1 MRLVFD
7 SSIKMRKL
15 CVIIII
21 CVMLVLI
28 ATDSSAYRTSYPM
41 ESEDICNPLGKTKT
55 NKLPNSD
62 DSAVIIKPDHMFDR
76 WAEITFD
83 KTCKFVFKTA
93 NRHIGLFAVVQE
105 MSFRTNG
112 TNPIDGTKN
121 CIDYIQFEEAGGRS
135 RKFCGTFNWRDRS
148 SHKSGETPNS
158 ASLEKLEFK
167 SPKGILETHIFVSK
181 ERLLPGEY
189 LDISI
194 AYTPYKE
201 CNKVNDPS
209 KYPPN
214 TNNTCIWGG
223 YYCDG
228 NKNCAFD
235 NCLDEAGCET
245 PAEGTSGAKVTM
257 GAVGTIIFAFLLFLT
272 CLWACRK
279 NKKLCWSP
287 DCAGP
292 NIDRANS
299 QPLDLR
305 IQDVNSQSNV
315 PSAPI
320 LHEPTTRPVQD
331 KDLPPSYD
339 SLFPDPTVAG
349 TTT

>member
-7 SSIKMRKL
+7 SSLKMRKL
-15 CVIIII
+15 CIIVII
-21 CVMLVLI
+21 CVLSMLI
-28 ATDSSAYRTSYPM
+28 ATDTSAYITGYSM
-41 ESEDICNPLGKTKT
+41 ESEDICHGLGKQKT
-55 NKLPNSD
+55 NELPNID

-76 WAEITFD
+76 WTAITAD
-83 KTCKFVFKTA
+83 RTCKFVFKTA
-93 NRHIGLFAVVQE
+93 NRHIGLFAVIQK

-112 TNPIDGTKN
+112 TNPNNGTKN
-121 CIDYIQFEEAGGRS
+121 CIDYIQFKEDSGKS
-135 RKFCGTFNWRDRS
+135 HKFCGTFNQRDKS
-148 SHKSGETPNS
+148 SQESTETPNS
-158 ASLEKLEFK
+158 IQFGKLEFK
-167 SPKGILETHIFVSK
+167 SPKGKLETHISISK
-181 ERLLPGEY
+181 QRLLPGEY

-194 AYTPYKE
+194 VYTPYKE

-214 TNNTCIWGG
+214 TNNTCIWAG

-228 NKNCAFD
+228 YKNCAFD
-235 NCLDEAGCET
+235 NCLDEAGCEI
-245 PAEGTSGAKVTM
+245 PVEGTSGTKVTM
-257 GAVGTIIFAFLLFLT
+257 GAVGTLIFAFLLFLT
-272 CLWACRK
+272 CLWVCRRH
-279 NKKLCWSP
+279 KKLCWSP

-292 NIDRANS
+292 NVDSANS
-299 QPLDLR
+299 QPLDLGIR
-305 IQDVNSQSNV
+305 DVNSQSNV